1 MKQAGLE
8 PSSESYVTLMC
19 CFAKHGLIEDIISTI
34 DECSSKNILVAD
46 KDLLEIVYNLSI
58 NFHTNHISDILK
70 KIQKGRGFNQDCINV
85 ILRLISRQQDNVA
98 YEIFKIMPRAVDDNG
113 DYSDTGSFFIKQMV
127 KSSRPISKII
137 DFCSDMKTQ
146 KYNTKS
152 FEVAYEAAIAYN
164 SLDTLTLLKAMKENN
179 IEIRQHF
186 FWPILCKTKNENE
199 LCEMVSQIKSDF
211 GVQLS
216 SETIRD
222 YIIPNLNENSP
233 DKIIELLSQAYIPQ
247 SIAAIST
254 ANWTLR
260 NNNLKETLH
269 IFENY
274 KTNYPITM
282 FKNQLVASLVKTE
295 DVLSFVKILK
305 NICLNIKSI
314 DAAKEF
320 VGEMTLDAL
329 NQLKTKSS
337 HMIPL
342 LLESLLHHNLG
353 ISEKFTEII
362 QSKLEHKVDE
372 NISNLLIKLASIDLK
387 LSRPNINDKY
397 KNMSL
402 EELESLIQKDK
413 VLSKD
418 NHLRRHLIN
427 ACIESK
433 DLNKIENVLSFL
445 QRDGFDIP
453 NGSKAQL
460 IELYCNSNEL
470 DKALNL
476 YEKENE
482 TKEFRLD
489 QLKTIKLVDLVL
501 KSGDTEK
508 AINILIENRGK
519 TINEEESYLYKN
531 NIWKLLNNLSETG
544 NVEVL
549 NKVFDVLEKNNYI
562 IRSNIVLGPLIKVH
576 LKNNNLSCA
585 METFTEICEKYRLT
599 PWKNELSCRFI
610 QNEDAESLQKLTD
623 LSTTIHGEVNSLY
636 DLVFSFIECGRIRQA
651 RQILETPGLKNRS
664 NRISNAC
671 ERYKNDGNIKSLEAM
686 IEATRDINYID
697 RNFIYFNL
705 LQSYEKENDHQKALN
720 LWTRMQE
727 ENIVPSDT
735 FLIKLGKLLK
745 ENNINVP
752 FTIPSSSKKSE
763 NIEKSTK
770 LKIVNDPKLKT
781 IDLYNKFEGLLK
793 ENKISEASIMF
804 NNFINKTNNIPRRL
818 LKFYINKLASIGDY
832 ESIEKMVLSDEIKKK
847 ISFDNRLC
855 HAYIKADK
863 VNDYFIKL
871 REDLE
876 NCKSIGEIQDKGAA
890 FPRGGALG
898 ILENFPDM
906 YEECK

>member
-1 MKQAGLE
+1 
-8 PSSESYVTLMC
+8 
-19 CFAKHGLIEDIISTI
+19 
-34 DECSSKNILVAD
+34 
-46 KDLLEIVYNLSI
+46 
-58 NFHTNHISDILK
+58 
-70 KIQKGRGFNQDCINV
+70 
-85 ILRLISRQQDNVA
+85 
-98 YEIFKIMPRAVDDNG
+98 
-113 DYSDTGSFFIKQMV
+113 
-127 KSSRPISKII
+127 
-137 DFCSDMKTQ
+137 
-146 KYNTKS
+146 
-152 FEVAYEAAIAYN
+152 
-164 SLDTLTLLKAMKENN
+164 
-179 IEIRQHF
+179 
-186 FWPILCKTKNENE
+186 
-199 LCEMVSQIKSDF
+199 
-211 GVQLS
+211 
-216 SETIRD
+216 
-222 YIIPNLNENSP
+222 
-233 DKIIELLSQAYIPQ
+233 
-247 SIAAIST
+247 
-254 ANWTLR
+254 
-260 NNNLKETLH
+260 
-269 IFENY
+269 
-274 KTNYPITM
+274 M

-337 HMIPL
+337 HTIPL

-372 NISNLLIKLASIDLK
+372 NISNL
-387 LSRPNINDKY
+387 
-397 KNMSL
+397 
-402 EELESLIQKDK
+402 
-413 VLSKD
+413 
-418 NHLRRHLIN
+418 
-427 ACIESK
+427 
-433 DLNKIENVLSFL
+433 
-445 QRDGFDIP
+445 DGFDIP

-549 NKVFDVLEKNNYI
+549 NK
-562 IRSNIVLGPLIKVH
+562 
-576 LKNNNLSCA
+576 
-585 METFTEICEKYRLT
+585 
-599 PWKNELSCRFI
+599 LSCRFI